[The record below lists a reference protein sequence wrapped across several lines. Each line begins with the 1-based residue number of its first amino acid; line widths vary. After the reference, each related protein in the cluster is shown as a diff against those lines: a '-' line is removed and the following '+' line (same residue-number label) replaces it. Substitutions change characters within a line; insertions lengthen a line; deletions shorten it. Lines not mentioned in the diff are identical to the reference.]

1 MNILFIGD
9 IVGTDGVLYLKNHLN
24 SVRKLY
30 NIDFTVANAENST
43 PLGKGINKDVAN
55 TLYSCGVDA
64 FTMGNHTFNNK
75 EIYSLFDDNFPV
87 IRPANMPP
95 DTPGDGYRIF
105 DVNGYRVCVINLM
118 GRVFMDSIDCPFRTA
133 DKILNI
139 ITQNSDIIVVDFH
152 AEATSEKLAMGYYL
166 DGRVSAV
173 CGTHTHVSTAD
184 EKILSKGTAYITD
197 LGMTGCE
204 DSVLGVK
211 KEIIINSFLTRLP
224 QRYEV
229 QSGKV
234 TLNGLVVNI
243 DESSKKALS
252 VERISIS

>member
-24 SVRKLY
+24 SIKKLN

-43 PLGKGINKDVAN
+43 PVGKGINRDAAN
-55 TLYSCGVDA
+55 ALYSCGVDA
-64 FTMGNHTFNNK
+64 LTMGNHTFNNK
-75 EIYSLFDDNFPV
+75 EIYSLFDDDFPV

-95 DTPGDGYRIF
+95 ATPGDGYKIF

-118 GRVFMDSIDCPFRTA
+118 GCVFMDSIDCPFRTA
-133 DKILNI
+133 DSILKNI
-139 ITQNSDIIVVDFH
+139 ENRADIILMDFH
-152 AEATSEKLAMGYYL
+152 AEATSEKLAMAYYL

-173 CGTHTHVSTAD
+173 CGTHTHVLTAD
-184 EKILSKGTAYITD
+184 ERILNGGTAYITD

-211 KEIIINSFLTRLP
+211 KEIIIKSFLSHLP
-224 QRYEV
+224 QRHEI

-234 TLNGLVVNI
+234 TLNGLIVKI
-243 DESSKKALS
+243 DEKSKRAVS